1 MKRKTVYF
9 TAPQQV
15 ELREESLPALGAD
28 DVLVETICS
37 SISAGTEMLVYRGQ
51 FPHLADSHDAF
62 SSDLYYPLAFGYACV
77 GIIKD
82 TGKRADKSLREKL
95 VFGFQPHA
103 SAFICNP
110 SSLIFAP
117 VSLPAEACSFLP
129 NMETAV
135 NLVHDA
141 APILGERVLVLG
153 QGVVGLLVASLLK
166 EFPLEKLVTSDCF
179 QLRRNASR
187 EIGVDDSF
195 DPSLLKDNNSD
206 STENNNDKSKSHA
219 QPQSILESKS
229 QSIPQS
235 NLQTKSESAPQSN
248 LQSIQQSAPQSNSK
262 TISQFDY
269 AQNFDLTFEL
279 TGSPSALDD
288 AIAMTAFSGRI
299 VNGSWYGDK
308 RAEVDLG
315 GAFHRSRI
323 KMISSQV
330 STISPELSG
339 RWDKARRFHVAWEAL
354 RRIQP
359 QKWITH
365 RFPIEKADE
374 AYRLLD
380 ENPQE
385 TIQVIFNYT

>member
-9 TAPQQV
+9 TAPRQV
-15 ELREESLPALGAD
+15 ELREEPLPALGAD

-51 FPHLADSHDAF
+51 FPHVMDSRDNL
-62 SSDLYYPLAFGYACV
+62 SSDLHYPLAFGYSNV
-77 GIIKD
+77 GVVRE
-82 TGKRADKSLREKL
+82 TGKQVNKDLRDKL
-95 VFGFQPHA
+95 VFGFQPHT
-103 SAFICNP
+103 SAFICHP
-110 SSLIFAP
+110 SSLLFAP
-117 VSLPAEACSFLP
+117 VSSAGTPALPAEACSFLP

-135 NLVHDA
+135 NLIQDA

-166 EFPLEKLVTSDCF
+166 EFPLEVLVTSDCYE
-179 QLRRNASR
+179 LRRKASR

-195 DPSLLKDNNSD
+195 DSISQIDNHSNSTEKNNS
-206 STENNNDKSKSHA
+206 TNNT
-219 QPQSILESKS
+219 KS
-229 QSIPQS
+229 QSG
-235 NLQTKSESAPQSN
+235 
-248 LQSIQQSAPQSNSK
+248 
-262 TISQFDY
+262 Y

-288 AIAMTAFSGRI
+288 AIALTAFSGRI
-299 VNGSWYGDK
+299 VIGSWYGEK
-308 RAEVDLG
+308 RADVDLG

-323 KMISSQV
+323 KLISSQV
-330 STISPELSG
+330 STIAPELSG
-339 RWDKARRFHVAWEAL
+339 RWDKARRFNVAWEAL

-365 RFPIEKADE
+365 RFPIDNADE

-385 TIQVIFNYT
+385 TIQVIFKY

>member
-9 TAPQQV
+9 TAPRQV
-15 ELREESLPALGAD
+15 ELREEPLPALGAD

-37 SISAGTEMLVYRGQ
+37 AISAGTEMLVYRGQ
-51 FPHLADSHDAF
+51 FPRTTDSHDNL
-62 SSDLYYPLAFGYACV
+62 SSDLQYPLAYGYANV
-77 GIIKD
+77 GVIRESGKQANKD
-82 TGKRADKSLREKL
+82 LRDKL
-95 VFGFQPHA
+95 VFGFAPHT
-103 SAFICNP
+103 SAFICHP
-110 SSLIFAP
+110 SSLILAP
-117 VSLPAEACSFLP
+117 ASSAGKPALPAEACSFLP

-135 NLVHDA
+135 NLIQDA
-141 APILGERVLVLG
+141 APILGERALVLG

-166 EFPLEKLVTSDCF
+166 EFPLERLVTSDCYEK
-179 QLRRNASR
+179 RRKASR

-195 DPSLLKDNNSD
+195 NSVEVKE
-206 STENNNDKSKSHA
+206 SNSNKVEKSPLN
-219 QPQSILESKS
+219 PQSG
-229 QSIPQS
+229 
-235 NLQTKSESAPQSN
+235 
-248 LQSIQQSAPQSNSK
+248 
-262 TISQFDY
+262 Y
-269 AQNFDLTFEL
+269 AQDFDLTIEL

-288 AIAMTAFSGRI
+288 AITMTAFSGRI
-299 VNGSWYGDK
+299 VIGSWYGEK

-323 KMISSQV
+323 KIISSQV
-330 STISPELSG
+330 STIAPELSG
-339 RWDKARRFHVAWEAL
+339 RWDKVRRFNVAWEAL

-385 TIQVIFNYT
+385 TIQVIFKY